1 MLDNNLLSPL
11 GFAFRMKRAPNVE
24 FQVQQ
29 VSVPGMNLGAIQS
42 PTPFVRITDP
52 GNITY
57 DDLQIT
63 FMVGENLDSYLE
75 IFNWIEQ
82 LGRPDSFKQYEYEK
96 TDASLIILNSAKR
109 AVFDIQFTD
118 IFPTSLSGLD
128 FDSTIAD
135 VQYISATATFSFD
148 RFYYNTLG

>member
-63 FMVGENLDSYLE
+63 FLVGENLDSYLE

-82 LGRPDSFKQYEYEK
+82 LGRPDNLNQYSYEK
-96 TDASLIILNSAKR
+96 TDASLMVLNSAKR

>member
-11 GFAFRMKRAPNVE
+11 GFAFKMKRAPNVE

-29 VSVPGMNLGAIQS
+29 VSVPGMNLGAIQT

-63 FMVGENLDSYLE
+63 FLVGENLESYLE

-82 LGRPDSFKQYEYEK
+82 LGRPDSFNQYDYEK

-128 FDSTIAD
+128 FDSTITD
-135 VQYISATATFSFD
+135 VQYVSVTATFSFD
-148 RFYYNTLG
+148 RFYYNNLS

>member
-63 FMVGENLDSYLE
+63 FLVGENLDSYLE
-75 IFNWIEQ
+75 IFNWIEM
-82 LGRPDSFKQYEYEK
+82 LGRPDSFKQYQYDK

-118 IFPTSLSGLD
+118 IFPVSLSGLD
-128 FDSTIAD
+128 FDSTITD
-135 VQYISATATFSFD
+135 VQYVSATATFSFD

>member
-82 LGRPDSFKQYEYEK
+82 LGRPDNLNQYSYEK
-96 TDASLIILNSAKR
+96 TDASLIVLNSAKR